1 MGRLSGN
8 CPDSCHSECRMG
20 LWPTEG
26 DEKGIEWAVGR
37 RMSVVWNGEGRLRSG
52 CVETVS
58 ESGPE
63 GAF

>member
-1 MGRLSGN
+1 
-8 CPDSCHSECRMG
+8 MG